1 MVRSKKKEVLAMT
14 NQEIIKRLSM
24 LDIRDAEP
32 EDYAALYLAI
42 QIVIEKAKEPYK
54 AERVEE

>member
-1 MVRSKKKEVLAMT
+1 MT
-14 NQEIIKRLSM
+14 NQEIIMRLSK

-42 QIVIEKAKEPYK
+42 QIVIEKTKELYK
-54 AERVEE
+54 GKTIEEVK

>member
-1 MVRSKKKEVLAMT
+1 MT
-14 NQEIIKRLSM
+14 NQEIIMRLSK

-42 QIVIEKAKEPYK
+42 QLIIEQNRRDKQIT
-54 AERVEE
+54 EE

>member
-14 NQEIIKRLSM
+14 NQEIVKRLGM

-42 QIVIEKAKEPYK
+42 QIVIEKAKEQN
-54 AERVEE
+54 RSEEEKK

>member
-14 NQEIIKRLSM
+14 NQEIVKRLSM

-42 QIVIEKAKEPYK
+42 QIVIEKAKEQNRS
-54 AERVEE
+54 ESEEI

>member
-1 MVRSKKKEVLAMT
+1 MT
-14 NQEIIKRLSM
+14 NQEIVKRLGM

-42 QIVIEKAKEPYK
+42 QIVIDKDKESYK
-54 AERVEE
+54 TEREEV

>member
-42 QIVIEKAKEPYK
+42 QIVIENAKEQNK
-54 AERVEE
+54 SEEAKE

>member
-1 MVRSKKKEVLAMT
+1 MT
-14 NQEIIKRLSM
+14 NQEIVKRLSM

-42 QIVIEKAKEPYK
+42 QIVIEKAKEQN
-54 AERVEE
+54 RSEEAKE

>member
-14 NQEIIKRLSM
+14 NQEIIKRLGM

-42 QIVIEKAKEPYK
+42 QILIEKDKESYK
-54 AERVEE
+54 TEREEK